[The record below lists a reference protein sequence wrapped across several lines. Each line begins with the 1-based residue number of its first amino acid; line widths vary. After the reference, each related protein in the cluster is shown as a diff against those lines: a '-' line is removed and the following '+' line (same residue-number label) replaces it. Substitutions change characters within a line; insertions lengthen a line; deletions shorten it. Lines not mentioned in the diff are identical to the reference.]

1 MATSSTSTFLSD
13 HSILESLPKLRP
25 LELSN
30 EETCF
35 SDGEFTN
42 EFNSCV
48 STHLQTLAAKDKK
61 ISEFLP
67 IWEAQ
72 NRIKSTM
79 ETFLKDKAA
88 KVRRN
93 EADKDEDD
101 DNDDSEESNSG
112 DEQPIPVVFGPFLI
126 SKKDIM
132 TKIEVRLFIFNL
144 WLRRIEL
151 IRQMDTKKYNNLQ
164 DFEHAIYHAQEVTKD
179 YREFIH
185 KQFYNMELR
194 QMLPHHEEVHEKAW
208 DETLEEKEKADFEM
222 LDEDLE
228 SFFSNAAR
236 LCALLGLRLDF
247 LDRLKEIP
255 PEDCD
260 HLKVCDWII
269 TFLRNNYESA
279 SPANRSS
286 PSKEL
291 LASIGFDPVGSSV
304 ETIMVRAGSTQ
315 HHIDAC
321 EMAEIFIRDQ
331 FKYNILLS
339 PEVSRF
345 PLLGNHTNIWFQL
358 PEQTNDEDNYNI
370 PVCHVNILNL
380 VTVQSLASS
389 GIRSILG
396 GLVTK
401 DNQNTVLFHGTDHQ
415 SACDIL
421 FRGIDLCQGRQ
432 KRDFS
437 CGSGFYL
444 TDDSEKALNW
454 AKNTTAR
461 PALLVFQVN
470 RQEHLDNTKKLN
482 LFEND
487 KKWREIASSFRS
499 GKKTAKTR
507 KSLCAYDLIEGPVGT
522 MRTKDSTNEIMFEPK
537 PSSYQMCLISD
548 DFAETFRKTL
558 HSIIFLD
565 I

>member
-1 MATSSTSTFLSD
+1 MATASTSTLLSD
-13 HSILESLPKLRP
+13 HSIPESLPKLRP

-35 SDGEFTN
+35 SDGELTN
-42 EFNSCV
+42 EFDNCV

-61 ISEFLP
+61 IREFLP

-72 NRIKSTM
+72 NRIKSKM
-79 ETFLKDKAA
+79 ETFLKEKAA

-93 EADKDEDD
+93 EADKEEDD
-101 DNDDSEESNSG
+101 DNDDSEESDSG

-164 DFEHAIYHAQEVTKD
+164 DFEHAIYHAQEVAKD

-185 KQFYNMELR
+185 KQFYDMELR

-236 LCALLGLRLDF
+236 LCALLGLQLDF

-279 SPANRSS
+279 SPVNRSS

-291 LASIGFDPVGSSV
+291 LASIGFDPLGSSV

-331 FKYNILLS
+331 FKYDILLS

-358 PEQTNDEDNYNI
+358 TEQTNDEDNYNI

-461 PALLVFQVN
+461 PTLLVFQVN
-470 RQEHLDNTKKLN
+470 RQEHLDNAKKLN

-487 KKWREIASSFRS
+487 KKWREIVSSFRS

>member
-61 ISEFLP
+61 ISEFLL

-72 NRIKSTM
+72 NRIKSKM

-101 DNDDSEESNSG
+101 DNDDSEESDSG

-151 IRQMDTKKYNNLQ
+151 IRQMDTKKYNSLQ

-185 KQFYNMELR
+185 KQFYDMELR

-247 LDRLKEIP
+247 LDRLKEVP

-269 TFLRNNYESA
+269 AFLRNNYESA

-291 LASIGFDPVGSSV
+291 LASIGFDPLGSSV

-470 RQEHLDNTKKLN
+470 RQEHLDNAKKLN

-522 MRTKDSTNEIMFEPK
+522 MRRNDSTDEITFEPK
-537 PSSYQMCLISD
+537 PSSSQMCLISD

>member
-61 ISEFLP
+61 ISEFLL

-72 NRIKSTM
+72 NRIKSKM

-101 DNDDSEESNSG
+101 DNDDSEESDSG

-132 TKIEVRLFIFNL
+132 TRMEVRLFIFNL

-185 KQFYNMELR
+185 KQFYDMELR

-291 LASIGFDPVGSSV
+291 LASIGFDPLGSSV

-444 TDDSEKALNW
+444 TDNSEEALNW
-454 AKNTTAR
+454 AKNTTAK

-470 RQEHLDNTKKLN
+470 RQEHLDNAKKLN

-487 KKWREIASSFRS
+487 QKWREIVSSFRS

-522 MRTKDSTNEIMFEPK
+522 MRRNDSTDEITFEPK
-537 PSSYQMCLISD
+537 PSSSQMCLISD

>member
-61 ISEFLP
+61 ISEFLL

-72 NRIKSTM
+72 NRIKSKM

-101 DNDDSEESNSG
+101 DNDDSEESDSG

-185 KQFYNMELR
+185 KQFYDMELR

-291 LASIGFDPVGSSV
+291 LASIGFDPLGSSV

-470 RQEHLDNTKKLN
+470 RQEHLDNAKKLN

-522 MRTKDSTNEIMFEPK
+522 MRRNDSTDEITFEPK
-537 PSSYQMCLISD
+537 PSSSQMCLISD

>member
-61 ISEFLP
+61 ISEFLL

-72 NRIKSTM
+72 NRIKSKM

-101 DNDDSEESNSG
+101 DNDDSEESDSG

-132 TKIEVRLFIFNL
+132 TRIEVRLFIFNL

-185 KQFYNMELR
+185 KQFYDMELR

-291 LASIGFDPVGSSV
+291 LASIGFDPLGSSV

-380 VTVQSLASS
+380 VTVQSFASS

-470 RQEHLDNTKKLN
+470 RQEHLDNAKKLN

-522 MRTKDSTNEIMFEPK
+522 MRRNDSTDEITFEPK
-537 PSSYQMCLISD
+537 PSSSQMCLISD

>member
-1 MATSSTSTFLSD
+1 MATTSTSTLLSD

-42 EFNSCV
+42 EFDSCV

-61 ISEFLP
+61 IREFLP

-72 NRIKSTM
+72 NRIKSKM

-93 EADKDEDD
+93 EADKEEDD
-101 DNDDSEESNSG
+101 DNDDSEESDSG

-185 KQFYNMELR
+185 KQFYDMELR
-194 QMLPHHEEVHEKAW
+194 QILPHHEEVHEKAW

-236 LCALLGLRLDF
+236 LCALLGLQLDF

-279 SPANRSS
+279 NPANRSS
-286 PSKEL
+286 PSKES
-291 LASIGFDPVGSSV
+291 LASIGFDPLGSSV

-345 PLLGNHTNIWFQL
+345 PLLGNHTNIWLQL

-470 RQEHLDNTKKLN
+470 RQEHLDNAKKLN

-487 KKWREIASSFRS
+487 KKWREIVSSFRS

>member
-1 MATSSTSTFLSD
+1 MATASTSTLLSD

-42 EFNSCV
+42 EFDSCV

-61 ISEFLP
+61 IREFLP

-72 NRIKSTM
+72 NRIKSKM
-79 ETFLKDKAA
+79 ETFLKEKAA

-93 EADKDEDD
+93 EADKEEDD
-101 DNDDSEESNSG
+101 DNDDSEESDSG

-185 KQFYNMELR
+185 KQFYDMELR

-236 LCALLGLRLDF
+236 LCALLGLQLDF

-269 TFLRNNYESA
+269 TFFRNNYESA
-279 SPANRSS
+279 NPANRSS

-291 LASIGFDPVGSSV
+291 LASIGFDPLGSSV

-315 HHIDAC
+315 YHIDAC

-470 RQEHLDNTKKLN
+470 RQEHLDNAKKLN

-487 KKWREIASSFRS
+487 KKWREIVSSFRS